1 MGIFIDISIYIKK
14 GKRSNLQLN
23 FKTDGNKKRRKKY
36 IKLAEGSNKNWSRYT
51 LNGEQKTIEETI
63 KPKVDSLRKMNKTD
77 NPLEKW
83 IKTKRKLKLLNQ
95 K

>member
-51 LNGEQKTIEETI
+51 LNGE
-63 KPKVDSLRKMNKTD
+63 
-77 NPLEKW
+77 
-83 IKTKRKLKLLNQ
+83 
-95 K
+95 